1 MTKKEARIARK
12 LEKSLEEQEK
22 SKKLVRAL
30 YAVSEDAQP
39 RVVHTPKEDNTPRTS
54 ENPDS
59 IMEMLFSFNCETIAD
74 REDAWS
80 WRQQRDWVS
89 YFNSEGKP
97 CDVTNCLNGLSG
109 LKWSEIISQTTGTKR
124 KRRKKNH
131 SQAYSS
137 ICSEAQK
144 RWRYI
149 ERPEDELFRVRY
161 GSTGRIWGV
170 RVGSLFSVVWWDPH
184 HKIYPTE
191 P

>member
-12 LEKSLEEQEK
+12 LEKTLGEQEK
-22 SKKLVRAL
+22 SKKLARAL
-30 YAVSEDAQP
+30 HAVSEDAQP
-39 RVVHTPKEDNTPRTS
+39 RVVYLPKDDNTPRTS
-54 ENPDS
+54 ENPES
-59 IMEMLFSFNCETIAD
+59 IMEMTFSFNCETIAD
-74 REDAWS
+74 RKDEWS

-89 YFNSEGKP
+89 YFNSQGKP
-97 CDVTNCLNGLSG
+97 CDVTNCLNGLVG
-109 LKWSEIISQTTGTKR
+109 LKWSEIISQTTGKK

-137 ICSEAQK
+137 ICLEAQK
-144 RWRYI
+144 RWRHI

-161 GSTGRIWGV
+161 GSAGRIWGV
-170 RVGSLFSVVWWDPH
+170 RTGSLFSVVWWDPN